1 MWQSSKPI
9 LTGQEAAHCA
19 PLPGRQY
26 ATGQVFILVY
36 RLAMD
41 AKTQQG

>member
-1 MWQSSKPI
+1 MLAGTGDVFSLKGAYLAG
-9 LTGQEAAHCA
+9 LTR
-19 PLPGRQY
+19 GR
-26 ATGQVFILVY
+26 VFILVY